1 MSNTDMKMKSIE
13 RKMKDF
19 NSSLTDFENQFVII
33 PYQPSG
39 YIDYS
44 NFGQVNNQLKIDQFE
59 TYKRLY
65 TGNDAFIVTWK
76 NSIDFDYSNQNTSD
90 STTKSINLK
99 FQVGEAMLGWLED
112 STSDNEISNDNSFS
126 EYKSQ
131 KTITSYTFRINA
143 SKFELTENYTYY
155 FYKVPEISNQILFK
169 VVSLEKEYLG
179 KELMCYVLR
188 LESLQDTLAN
198 TGRAKQQNVMPNAPG
213 QGYLQPKVVYK
224 KDYQLEEEAVA
235 GTDYVDLYD
244 RYVIPDKIYIQN
256 NPVKKVVLKLFG
268 LATLCNFTMIGRR
281 AYLGGKFTDYGS
293 PRLIFPINFS
303 TPTTETLYRT
313 QQAETNFY
321 WAVNMY
327 PEINFSG
334 EVFDRLKSFLDFNQF
349 WSQQGLMRLD
359 KDSTQATNPN
369 NNGNYL
375 YQIYGQQTST
385 GYQQWIFSFPERDII
400 TSYTYGT
407 ASTYKVGGNKIVHN
421 HMFDSY
427 WVQKQISVLPLKSTN
442 TLNFGWTIGSAY
454 AASVAR
460 NVITAFSLLLIG
472 IGATLYQKYTAL
484 KFQGIFGCI
493 PASLCDFIIQEVN
506 TTIATDN
513 NLKLSYF
520 MNSESTDNG
529 DFATFF
535 KVSTLNTSFQADLTD
550 IIAKDNNSYTTDMIG
565 QTTDSSGKEINGGN
579 PLLMDGTYSL
589 KEIEADNLGFIIDSF
604 NLQAIFSGDFS
615 VEFLDLNGEVIW
627 SGVYQ
632 SQAKWTGSIRELNTW
647 KDTSIFGRENK
658 YNGKPLAWPK
668 ALQPLDPA
676 QSPAIM
682 NFDLGINEMY
692 HRWSTQ
698 KFDADGIGSYNS
710 VFGRSEL
717 QNFKWP
723 VGFNNSNPTASYAGT
738 MLTGNF
744 TNSMGDINFSKT
756 IANGFPTI
764 QSFINF
770 YNKLDITAKWDIS
783 GSNVP
788 NSYPTDFENW
798 KEISLKDYVWEIED
812 STNTKWAEI
821 GTINEKVEL
830 RLLWTNGPDYEY
842 QIQFNG
848 SSSWDKRT
856 PYLFIPGVRNRLLW
870 APNANSPDNG
880 CGYAYKNGKY
890 YILTIQGWLEVPGGG
905 QAYQQRLLSYKYTPN
920 HKIMA
925 RLSIQNNVVIF
936 QLKIIKNSFAVTAD
950 SNLPD
955 SADPRGW
962 AAGFVSSNLPIDLNP
977 GLQKPNTFAGICW
990 NFGVKITNIKIK
1002 SDFII
1007 S

>member
-359 KDSTQATNPN
+359 KDSTQATNPQ

-375 YQIYGQQTST
+375 YQLYGQQTSS
-385 GYQQWIFSFPERDII
+385 GYQKWIFSFPERDII

-407 ASTYKVGGNKIVHN
+407 ASTYKVGGNKIIHN

-427 WVQKQISVLPLKSTN
+427 WVQKQVSVLPLKSTN

-472 IGATLYQKYTAL
+472 IGATLYQQYTAL

-506 TTIATDN
+506 TTMTTDN

-535 KVSTLNTSFQADLTD
+535 KVSSLNTSFEAELTD
-550 IIAKDNNSYTTDMIG
+550 IIVGTGNDTGEYTTDMIG

-579 PLLMDGTYSL
+579 PLLMNGSYEL
-589 KEIEADNLGFIIDSF
+589 KELQEENLGFIIDSF

-647 KDTSIFGRENK
+647 KDTSIFGRENR
-658 YNGKPLAWPK
+658 YLGKPLAWPK
-668 ALQPLDPA
+668 ALQPLDPEQIQDKMVFNPNNMFWRFHKEQFA
-676 QSPAIM
+676 TPNSASIFGGTQYGRIELYS
-682 NFDLGINEMY
+682 DYLGG
-692 HRWSTQ
+692 TGFQ
-698 KFDADGIGSYNS
+698 KWVNRYNGSKADA
-710 VFGRSEL
+710 L
-717 QNFKWP
+717 
-723 VGFNNSNPTASYAGT
+723 VGGT
-738 MLTGNF
+738 P
-744 TNSMGDINFSKT
+744 SMGSQV
-756 IANGFPTI
+756 IAKGFPTI
-764 QSFINF
+764 QSFTNY
-770 YNKLDITAKWDIS
+770 YNKASVKCCWDIS
-783 GSNVP
+783 GSNLKGF
-788 NSYPTDFENW
+788 YPTDFDNFYQ
-798 KEISLKDYVWEIED
+798 ISLDNIVWEKDTET
-812 STNTKWAEI
+812 STKWVDLPA
-821 GTINEKVEL
+821 INNKVNL
-830 RLLWTNGPDYEY
+830 RPIWTSGQGLD
-842 QIQFNG
+842 NG
-848 SSSWDKRT
+848 SPSANAGDTNRNS
-856 PYLFIPGVRNRLLW
+856 LFIPGAAFV
-870 APNANSPDNG
+870 NG
-880 CGYAYKNGKY
+880 DYVCYYNNGRY
-890 YILTIQGWLEVPGGG
+890 YGSDFGQPESSIRSEYNESQGTNC
-905 QAYQQRLLSYKYTPN
+905 YKYDF
-920 HKIMA
+920 KA
-925 RLSIQNNVVIF
+925 VVQVRLNIVNNVVNLESRINLQELIF
-936 QLKIIKNSFAVTAD
+936 DFTWLKKWEQNIPNTNDKLRN
-950 SNLPD
+950 
-955 SADPRGW
+955 W
-962 AAGFVSSNLPIDLNP
+962 AAGAVILYGGGSSGAPKAN
-977 GLQKPNTFAGICW
+977 AGISF
-990 NFGVKITNIKIK
+990 NMGVYIREIQILR
-1002 SDFII
+1002 DF
-1007 S
+1007 